1 MKDLKIDFQN
11 TGVEE
16 EAILK
21 YSEKVAEIHNELY
34 SKADDEKEF
43 LGWLKLPTD
52 YDKKEFKR
60 IEKAAKK
67 VQRDSDVFLVIGI
80 GGSYLGARA
89 VVEAMT
95 SNFATAIP
103 DEQSKYPKLYCRK

>member
-1 MKDLKIDFQN
+1 MKDLKIDLCN
-11 TGVEE
+11 TKLDEE
-16 EAILK
+16 ELLK
-21 YSEKVAEIHNELY
+21 YSKKVADIHKELY
-34 SKADDEKEF
+34 KKADDEKEF

-80 GGSYLGARA
+80 GGSYLSY
-89 VVEAMT
+89 E
-95 SNFATAIP
+95 
-103 DEQSKYPKLYCRK
+103 